1 MNYEYW
7 IDLASQIINIIT
19 GPAVIFSVW
28 FLVAQIQTQIK
39 VGKAASR
46 QSIAEAH
53 QEVTLAGLDPLL
65 MRAKKKL
72 IMNEKLEIEEEVG
85 LRIHMTAILRARE
98 NHFYQYQMGMLDDE
112 EWKTMRKALG
122 TLFMGNKLNLDVWN
136 KSKSTFNPEFVNI
149 VQEEIELRKDTFKDG
164 K

>member
-1 MNYEYW
+1 MEFEYW
-7 IDLASQIINIIT
+7 IELVNKIVNIIT

-65 MRAKKKL
+65 MRAKLKL
-72 IMNEKLEIEEEVG
+72 IKKEELSIDEEVG
-85 LRIHMTAILRARE
+85 LRIHMLSLI
-98 NHFYQYQMGMLDDE
+98 H
-112 EWKTMRKALG
+112 
-122 TLFMGNKLNLDVWN
+122 
-136 KSKSTFNPEFVNI
+136 I
-149 VQEEIELRKDTFKDG
+149 
-164 K
+164 

>member
-1 MNYEYW
+1 MDYEYW

-53 QEVTLAGLDPLL
+53 QEVTLL
-65 MRAKKKL
+65 
-72 IMNEKLEIEEEVG
+72 
-85 LRIHMTAILRARE
+85 
-98 NHFYQYQMGMLDDE
+98 
-112 EWKTMRKALG
+112 AL
-122 TLFMGNKLNLDVWN
+122 TLF
-136 KSKSTFNPEFVNI
+136 
-149 VQEEIELRKDTFKDG
+149 
-164 K
+164 

>member
-1 MNYEYW
+1 MDYEYW

-53 QEVTLAGLDPLL
+53 QEVTLAGLDLS
-65 MRAKKKL
+65 L
-72 IMNEKLEIEEEVG
+72 IHI
-85 LRIHMTAILRARE
+85 
-98 NHFYQYQMGMLDDE
+98 
-112 EWKTMRKALG
+112 
-122 TLFMGNKLNLDVWN
+122 
-136 KSKSTFNPEFVNI
+136 
-149 VQEEIELRKDTFKDG
+149 
-164 K
+164 

>member
-1 MNYEYW
+1 MDFDYW
-7 IDLASQIINIIT
+7 IELINKVVNIIT

-65 MRAKKKL
+65 MRAKLKL
-72 IMNEKLEIEEEVG
+72 IKKEELSIDEEVG

-98 NHFYQYQMGMLDDE
+98 NHFYQHKMGMLDDE

-122 TLFMGNKLNLDVWN
+122 TLFIDNKLNLDIWN
-136 KSKSTFNPEFVNI
+136 KSKSTFNPAFAEI
-149 VQEEIELRKDTFKDG
+149 VDEEIQLRKDTFRK
-164 K
+164 

>member
-1 MNYEYW
+1 MDYEYW

-65 MRAKKKL
+65 MKAKKKL

-98 NHFYQYQMGMLDDE
+98 NHFYQYHT
-112 EWKTMRKALG
+112 KIR
-122 TLFMGNKLNLDVWN
+122 
-136 KSKSTFNPEFVNI
+136 
-149 VQEEIELRKDTFKDG
+149 
-164 K
+164 

>member
-1 MNYEYW
+1 MDFEYW
-7 IDLASQIINIIT
+7 IELVNKVVNIIT
-19 GPAVIFSVW
+19 GPAVNFSVW
-28 FLVAQIQTQIK
+28 VLVAQIRTQIK

-65 MRAKKKL
+65 MKAKKKL
-72 IMNEKLEIEEEVG
+72 IQKKELDIEEEVA

-98 NHFYQYQMGMLDDE
+98 NHFYQHQMGMLDIE

-122 TLFMGNKLNLDVWN
+122 TLFIDNQLNLDIWN
-136 KSKSTFNPEFVNI
+136 KSKSTFNPDFVKI
-149 VQEEIELRKDTFKDG
+149 VDEEIQMRKDTFK

>member
-1 MNYEYW
+1 MDFEYW
-7 IDLASQIINIIT
+7 IELVNKVVNIIT

-28 FLVAQIQTQIK
+28 FLVAQIRTQIK

-65 MRAKKKL
+65 MRAKLKL
-72 IMNEKLEIEEEVG
+72 IKKEELSIDEEVG

-98 NHFYQYQMGMLDDE
+98 NHFYQHQMGMLDDE
-112 EWKTMRKALG
+112 EWKLS
-122 TLFMGNKLNLDVWN
+122 L
-136 KSKSTFNPEFVNI
+136 I
-149 VQEEIELRKDTFKDG
+149 HI
-164 K
+164 

>member
-1 MNYEYW
+1 MDFNYW
-7 IDLASQIINIIT
+7 IEIANKVVNIIT

-65 MRAKKKL
+65 MKAKKKL
-72 IMNEKLEIEEEVG
+72 IQKKELDIEEEVA

-98 NHFYQYQMGMLDDE
+98 NHFYQHQMGMLDIE

-122 TLFMGNKLNLDVWN
+122 TLFIDNKLNLDIWN
-136 KSKSTFNPEFVNI
+136 KSKSTFNPDFVKI
-149 VQEEIELRKDTFKDG
+149 VDEEIQMRKDTFK

>member
-1 MNYEYW
+1 MDFEYW
-7 IDLASQIINIIT
+7 IELVNKVVNIIT

-28 FLVAQIQTQIK
+28 FLVAQIRTQIK

-65 MRAKKKL
+65 MRAKLKL
-72 IMNEKLEIEEEVG
+72 IKKEELSIDEEVG

-98 NHFYQYQMGMLDDE
+98 NHFYQHQMGMLDDE

-122 TLFMGNKLNLDVWN
+122 TLFIDNKLNLDIWN
-136 KSKSTFNPEFVNI
+136 KSKSTLNPEFVSI
-149 VQEEIELRKDTFKDG
+149 VDEEIDMRKDTFK

>member
-1 MNYEYW
+1 MDFNYW
-7 IDLASQIINIIT
+7 IEIANKVVNIIT

-65 MRAKKKL
+65 MRAKLKL
-72 IMNEKLEIEEEVG
+72 IKKEKLSIDEEVG

-98 NHFYQYQMGMLDDE
+98 NHFYQHKMGMLDDE

-122 TLFMGNKLNLDVWN
+122 TLFIDNKLNL
-136 KSKSTFNPEFVNI
+136 
-149 VQEEIELRKDTFKDG
+149 
-164 K
+164 

>member
-1 MNYEYW
+1 MDFNYW
-7 IDLASQIINIIT
+7 IEIANKVVNIIT

-65 MRAKKKL
+65 MRAKLKL
-72 IMNEKLEIEEEVG
+72 IKKEKLSIDEEVG

-98 NHFYQYQMGMLDDE
+98 NHFYQHKMGMLDDE

-122 TLFMGNKLNLDVWN
+122 TLFICLLYTSPSPRDV
-136 KSKSTFNPEFVNI
+136 P
-149 VQEEIELRKDTFKDG
+149 
-164 K
+164 

>member
-1 MNYEYW
+1 MDFNYW
-7 IDLASQIINIIT
+7 IEIANKVVNIIT

-65 MRAKKKL
+65 MRAKLKL
-72 IMNEKLEIEEEVG
+72 IKKQKLTIDEEVG
-85 LRIHMTAILRARE
+85 LRIHMTAILLSLI
-98 NHFYQYQMGMLDDE
+98 H
-112 EWKTMRKALG
+112 
-122 TLFMGNKLNLDVWN
+122 
-136 KSKSTFNPEFVNI
+136 I
-149 VQEEIELRKDTFKDG
+149 
-164 K
+164 

>member
-1 MNYEYW
+1 MEFEYW
-7 IDLASQIINIIT
+7 IELVNKIVNIIT

-65 MRAKKKL
+65 MRAKLKL
-72 IMNEKLEIEEEVG
+72 IKKEELSIDEEVG

-98 NHFYQYQMGMLDDE
+98 NHFYQHKMGMLDDE

-122 TLFMGNKLNLDVWN
+122 TLFIDNTLIWIFGVK
-136 KSKSTFNPEFVNI
+136 VNQLLI
-149 VQEEIELRKDTFKDG
+149 LSLSV
-164 K
+164 

>member
-1 MNYEYW
+1 MDFNYW
-7 IDLASQIINIIT
+7 IEIANKVVNIIT

-65 MRAKKKL
+65 MRAKLKL
-72 IMNEKLEIEEEVG
+72 IKKEKLSIDEEVG

-98 NHFYQYQMGMLDDE
+98 NHFYQHKMGMLDDE

-122 TLFMGNKLNLDVWN
+122 TLFILSL
-136 KSKSTFNPEFVNI
+136 I
-149 VQEEIELRKDTFKDG
+149 HI
-164 K
+164 